1 MRFKTAFLAI
11 ASVLILHVVLTF
23 SGAYW
28 SVNHLDKPMHFLG
41 GFVMGLL
48 GLAIHH
54 AVASRHH
61 THHVPIW
68 YHALFVIGFA
78 MLVGVA
84 WEFHEYLL
92 DNTLVVWYDWP
103 KSQLSLSDTMGDFAM
118 DFLGAA
124 VAFLAFRKRL

>member
-1 MRFKTAFLAI
+1 MPFKTAFHAILA
-11 ASVLILHVVLTF
+11 VLILHIIFPV

-28 SVNHLDKPMHFLG
+28 SVNPLDKPMHFLG
-41 GFVMGLL
+41 GLAMGLL

-68 YHALFVIGFA
+68 YHALFVVGFA

-84 WEFHEYLL
+84 WEFHEYML
-92 DNTLVVWYDWP
+92 DNTLVIWYDLP
-103 KSQLSLSDTMGDFAM
+103 KSQLSLADTMGDFLM
-118 DFLGAA
+118 DFLGATA
-124 VAFLAFRKRL
+124 AFLFFRTRL